1 MRNEKHE
8 NNSVTFLSY
17 SFQPR
22 TIKDK
27 FGQKKPLVVFN
38 AAISQKAKAS
48 IREKLR
54 GVLRTQW
61 SNQTLEWFADQL
73 NPKIRGW
80 INYYAKFNRHIAY
93 NVFYYLNEL
102 IRRWIKNTYKIRGK
116 VWLYDKYRQVQ
127 ASNPE
132 LFYHWQLGI
141 KA

>member
-8 NNSVTFLSY
+8 ENSFPFLSY
-17 SFQPR
+17 SFQSR

-27 FGQKKPLVVFN
+27 FGRKNRLVVFN
-38 AAISQKAKAS
+38 AAISQKAKTS

-54 GVLRTQW
+54 GVLKTQW
-61 SNQTLEWFADQL
+61 SNQTLGWFANKL

-102 IRRWIKNTYKIRGK
+102 ITRWIKNTHKIRGK
-116 VWLYDKYRQVQ
+116 AWLYDKYRQVQ
-127 ASNPE
+127 VSNPE
-132 LFYHWQLGI
+132 LFYHWKLGI